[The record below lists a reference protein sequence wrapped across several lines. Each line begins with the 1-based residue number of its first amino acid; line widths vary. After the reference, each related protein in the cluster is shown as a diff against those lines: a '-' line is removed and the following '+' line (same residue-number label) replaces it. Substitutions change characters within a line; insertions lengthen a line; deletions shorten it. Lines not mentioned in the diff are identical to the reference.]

1 MTIQWG
7 RLFRCKAL
15 TPSVTAEGWAEAW
28 RTDTGAKWLPR
39 FRWAAPVPEEKPV
52 FESSHPFAFFDYFRV
67 PCAVRPALAADHRVG
82 TSVSVHRLRVTEQPG
97 GAARS
102 LLWLG
107 TDVSPAA
114 WPTTCRLGRY
124 QLRDCTF
131 FGHVALDAAVPGM
144 LRQLGHGWHPA
155 ERIFDGAGQPQA
167 AIWRDS
173 DGSAF
178 LPFDPGE
185 VMQEFWSEG
194 YRQVGRSPMALTGR
208 SALLR
213 GYYLLRPALPRRLQL
228 RLRRAFTRVQA
239 RSSFP
244 SWPVEDSLHILYE
257 WLFGLL
263 AELSGR
269 PVPFLDPWP
278 GGRSWALVLTHD
290 VETDAGYRNLD
301 LLRGPEREL
310 GYRSSWNF
318 VPLRYQVAD
327 DTVRALQEEGCE
339 VGVHGLRHDGRDL
352 GSRRLLAKRLP
363 GMREY
368 ADRWQAVGF
377 RSPATQRQWEWMP
390 RLGFDYDS
398 SYSDTDPY
406 EPQPGGC
413 CSYLPYFNES
423 MVELP
428 ITLPQ
433 DHTVFSILQNPDADV
448 WVRKAQLLRE
458 RHAMVLALTHPDYA
472 QDPRVAEGYRSLLE
486 GFRGDRTVWHALPRE
501 VAAWWRQRACSAI
514 RRAGDGWRIEGPAS
528 ASGRIR
534 FATCDGF
541 HAGPGQ

>member
-1 MTIQWG
+1 MRWFSQ
-7 RLFRCKAL
+7 LLASFRRAAQI
-15 TPSVTAEGWAEAW
+15 VGEGEIIV
-28 RTDTGAKWLPR
+28 REMIPGGGQ
-39 FRWAAPVPEEKPV
+39 EQQPV

-67 PCAVRPALAADHRVG
+67 PYTVRPALAAGHRAG
-82 TSVSVHRLRVTEQPG
+82 TAVPVHRLRMTGQPG
-97 GAARS
+97 GQPRS

-107 TDVSPAA
+107 TDVSAAA
-114 WPTTCRLGRY
+114 WPATCRLGRY
-124 QLRDCTF
+124 QLQDCTF
-131 FGHVALDAAVPGM
+131 FGRVALGASVPGM
-144 LRQLGHGWHPA
+144 LGQLGHGWHPA
-155 ERIFDGAGQPQA
+155 ERIFDDAGQPQA
-167 AIWRDS
+167 AIWRDD

-185 VMQEFWSEG
+185 VMLQFWSEG
-194 YRQVGRSPMALTGR
+194 YRQTGHSPIVASGRA
-208 SALLR
+208 ALLR
-213 GYYLLRPALPRRLQL
+213 SYYLLRPALPRPLQL
-228 RLRRAFTRVQA
+228 RLRRAFTRVQG

-244 SWPVEDSLHILYE
+244 SWPVEDSLHTLYA

-269 PVPFLDPWP
+269 PVPFLAPWP
-278 GGRSWALVLTHD
+278 DGRSWALVLTHD

-318 VPLRYQVAD
+318 VPLRYRVAD

-339 VGVHGLRHDGRDL
+339 VGIHGLRHDGRDL
-352 GSRRLLAKRLP
+352 GSRRLLTRRLP
-363 GMREY
+363 AMRAY

-377 RSPATQRQWEWMP
+377 RSPATQRKWEWMP

-413 CSYLPYFNES
+413 CSYLPFFNER

-433 DHTVFSILQNPDADV
+433 DHTMFSILQRPSAEM
-448 WVRKAQLLRE
+448 WLRKAQLLRE
-458 RHAMVLALTHPDYA
+458 RHGMVLLLTHPDYA
-472 QDPRVAEGYRSLLE
+472 PDPRVAEGYRSLLE
-486 GFRGDRTVWHALPRE
+486 SFRGDGTVWHALPRE
-501 VAAWWRQRACSAI
+501 VAAWWRQRACSTV
-514 RRAGDGWRIEGPAS
+514 RRDGDGWRIEGPAV
-528 ASGRIR
+528 ASGRIG
-534 FATCDGF
+534 FATADGF
-541 HAGPGQ
+541 QFRQ